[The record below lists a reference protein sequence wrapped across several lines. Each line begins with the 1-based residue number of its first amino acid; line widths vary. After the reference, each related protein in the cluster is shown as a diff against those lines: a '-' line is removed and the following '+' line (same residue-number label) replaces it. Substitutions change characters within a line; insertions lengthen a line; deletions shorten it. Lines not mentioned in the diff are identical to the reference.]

1 MQDIIISIGLNIVIT
16 EVLFLLKYSSSFF
29 MQCWKMNSLP
39 IKYMDDCMAQNE
51 RLPKPVLVNSI
62 IFTYTL
68 EHERINTKH
77 DGPWKMY
84 LQLREC

>member
-16 EVLFLLKYSSSFF
+16 EVVFLLKVLQHFF

-39 IKYMDDCMAQNE
+39 IKYIWMTVWLAQTSPGEFNH
-51 RLPKPVLVNSI
+51 I
-62 IFTYTL
+62 YTL
-68 EHERINTKH
+68 EIERINTKD